1 MDNQRFFIRSEK
13 YKTPISVLIVASMLL
28 FVSSIVL
35 PRNINIFTLIASLV
49 AITSCVLLA
58 VSIFGKAKKIPKVA
72 VFATVALYALF
83 SAVSVFIIQILFYLV
98 FAAALVCVTVCL
110 YNGRAKPIYLIVIAS
125 AGITLETICALYDLG
140 RVFVFAGMICFY
152 VVIIL
157 LALNEKAAYAHGGS
171 DDSIENQ
178 LAMLKSA
185 LDSGIITEEQ
195 YREKRAKILAN
206 L

>member
-1 MDNQRFFIRSEK
+1 MGSHRFFIRREK
-13 YKTPISVLIVASMLL
+13 YKTPIFLLLVASLL
-28 FVSSIVL
+28 FLILSAIL
-35 PRNINIFTLIASLV
+35 PFYNIFTVIGSLA

-125 AGITLETICALYDLG
+125 AGITLETICALYDVG

-157 LALNEKAAYAHGGS
+157 LALDEKTADAR
-171 DDSIENQ
+171 DSSNDGVEDQ

-185 LDSGIITEEQ
+185 FDSGIITEEQ
-195 YREKRAKILAN
+195 YREKRAKILEN